1 MSVILAVGPAILRC
15 YASYWHKNVDSKLS
29 IGRGGG
35 VGGVLLHSPTLNSK
49 MIFSLPNNIEV
60 YLFVRHS
67 AFAWLF
73 PT

>member
-15 YASYWHKNVDSKLS
+15 YASYWHKNADSKLS

-35 VGGVLLHSPTLNSK
+35 GVLLHSRTLNSK
-49 MIFSLPNNIEV
+49 MFFSLPNNIEV